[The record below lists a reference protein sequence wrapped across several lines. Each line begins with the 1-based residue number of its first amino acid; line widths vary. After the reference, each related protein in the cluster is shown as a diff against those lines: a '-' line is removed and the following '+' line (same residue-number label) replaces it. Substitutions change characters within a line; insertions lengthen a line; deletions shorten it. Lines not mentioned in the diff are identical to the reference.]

1 MTTTFI
7 TLDVWQPSNIRVK
20 VNQGEVNSRFLQV
33 KILDKKKP
41 FNLTG
46 KTVIFY
52 ATKPDG
58 NLIFNNCEIEKATNG
73 IVTLQLT
80 SQMSIVPG
88 IMRDCEF
95 HILDEELTKLKVKGL
110 SIEIARCTD
119 FESAIEST
127 SEFTALTQ
135 ALDEVNKVMEAYSEE
150 NIMGKIM
157 SMDGEGCGLDAD
169 LLDGKH
175 GSEYATAKQGEK
187 ADSAVQGIK
196 ANGLVLP
203 VDSANAVNLTPENL
217 NVVPIGRTVN
227 NKALS
232 SDITLSYSDVGGAS
246 STQGSKAD
254 SAIQGIRGNG
264 TAILPDES
272 RIVNITPENIEAVPI
287 TRTIN
292 EKALSSNI
300 TITAL
305 DIGAASIEQGNKADS
320 AIQSIQGNGKIIQ
333 PDFNRSVVI
342 TPENIG
348 AVPLER
354 NINDKALDED
364 ITLSASD
371 IGAAAIEHGE
381 HVPSVQAADNSVF
394 LRNDN
399 SWQPVTPENIGAAT
413 EEQGQKADYAIQGIQ
428 VNGVHVSPDLNRYVN
443 VTIEDLEAVPKERK
457 INNKSLDADI
467 TLTAADIGAAEINHS
482 HTPQEI
488 GAATTEQGSKA
499 DSAIQGVKLNGNLLI
514 LDDENVVDI
523 EVSEVS
529 GATAAQ
535 GAKADSAIQ
544 GVKINGSLITPDD
557 ENVVDIEVSEVV
569 PIEKGGT
576 GATTVEQAWQN
587 LKIYTD
593 VSQLGLSFKTTCK
606 SIYQALPAGAIG
618 MFPFESKYDTIT
630 DAPCSKGIITIF
642 NPVKYRPL
650 LLCQQCISTG
660 SAHAYFFVGYA
671 NSTYDNVTWYRIFN
685 GDMTASIPQGG
696 TGANTAEQALIN
708 LGAAKSADIGDVTTL
723 ATTDKTVV
731 GAINELY
738 SLINPGS

>member
-1 MTTTFI
+1 MTTKSI
-7 TLDVWQPSNIRVK
+7 TLNVWQPNDVRVQ
-20 VNQGEVNSRFLQV
+20 VNQGEVNSRFLEI
-33 KILDKKKP
+33 KILDKKKA

-58 NLIFNNCEIEKATNG
+58 NLIFNYCEIIDAQKGLINLAM
-73 IVTLQLT
+73 T

-88 IMRDCEF
+88 IMRDCEID
-95 HILDEELTKLKVKGL
+95 ILDEELTKLKVKGL
-110 SIEIARCTD
+110 SIEIIRCTD

-127 SEFTALTQ
+127 SEFTV
-135 ALDEVNKVMEAYSEE
+135 LDEALADVKKVMDAYSEE

-157 SMDGEGCGLDAD
+157 SMDGEGSGLDAD

-187 ADSAVQGIK
+187 ADSAVQNILGEGKIII
-196 ANGLVLP
+196 P
-203 VDSANAVNLTPENL
+203 DSNNSVSITPENIGA
-217 NVVPIGRTVN
+217 VPKSRTI
-227 NKALS
+227 NKKELS

-246 STQGSKAD
+246 SAQGSKAD

-264 TAILPDES
+264 MAILPDES

-348 AVPLER
+348 AVPVER
-354 NINDKALDED
+354 KINDKALNED

-381 HVPSVQAADNSVF
+381 HVPSVQAADNSIF

-399 SWQPVTPENIGAAT
+399 SWKPVTPKNIGAAT

-457 INNKSLDADI
+457 INNKSLESDI
-467 TLTAADIGAAEINHS
+467 ALTAADVWAAEINHS

-488 GAATTEQGSKA
+488 NAATAEQGMKA
-499 DSAIQGVKLNGNLLI
+499 DLAVQGVKLNGSLI
-514 LDDENVVDI
+514 IPDAENVVDI
-523 EVSEVS
+523 EVSELG
-529 GATAAQ
+529 GATAEQ
-535 GAKADSAIQ
+535 GAKADSALQ
-544 GVKINGSLITPDD
+544 GVKVNGTLLEADSQNIVDVIVSGGGGSSSVTYTAEIGANWVAAETGEYTQTVVVNGILATDNPIVDVVLDTAKNTALSQLEAWSLISKIETSNGSITVTCLEEAPTTAIPIQIK
-557 ENVVDIEVSEVV
+557 VVS
-569 PIEKGGT
+569 
-576 GATTVEQAWQN
+576 
-587 LKIYTD
+587 
-593 VSQLGLSFKTTCK
+593 
-606 SIYQALPAGAIG
+606 
-618 MFPFESKYDTIT
+618 
-630 DAPCSKGIITIF
+630 
-642 NPVKYRPL
+642 
-650 LLCQQCISTG
+650 
-660 SAHAYFFVGYA
+660 
-671 NSTYDNVTWYRIFN
+671 
-685 GDMTASIPQGG
+685 
-696 TGANTAEQALIN
+696 
-708 LGAAKSADIGDVTTL
+708 
-723 ATTDKTVV
+723 
-731 GAINELY
+731 
-738 SLINPGS
+738 

>member
-1 MTTTFI
+1 MTTKSI
-7 TLDVWQPSNIRVK
+7 TLNVWQPNDVRVQ
-20 VNQGEVNSRFLQV
+20 VNQGEVNSRFLEI
-33 KILDKKKP
+33 KILDKKKA

-58 NLIFNNCEIEKATNG
+58 NLIFNYCEIIDAQKGLINLAM
-73 IVTLQLT
+73 T

-88 IMRDCEF
+88 IMRDCEID
-95 HILDEELTKLKVKGL
+95 ILDDELTKLKVKGL

-119 FESAIEST
+119 FESAIESM

-157 SMDGEGCGLDAD
+157 SMDGEGSGLDAD

-175 GSEYATAKQGEK
+175 GSEYATSAQGTK
-187 ADSAVQGIK
+187 ADSAIQGIK

-203 VDSANAVNLTPENL
+203 IDSGNAVNLTPENL
-217 NVVPIGRTVN
+217 NVVPISRTVN

-232 SDITLSYSDVGGAS
+232 SDITLSYSDVGAAS
-246 STQGSKAD
+246 NEQGTKAD

-264 TAILPDES
+264 TVILPDES
-272 RIVNITPENIEAVPI
+272 KIVNITPENIEAVPI

-300 TITAL
+300 TINAL

-354 NINDKALDED
+354 KINDKALNED

-381 HVPSVQAADNSVF
+381 HVPSVQAADNSIF

-399 SWQPVTPENIGAAT
+399 SWKPVTPKNIGAAT

-457 INNKSLDADI
+457 INKSLESDI
-467 TLTAADIGAAEINHS
+467 ALTAADVWAAEINHS

-488 GAATTEQGSKA
+488 NAATAEQGMKA
-499 DSAIQGVKLNGNLLI
+499 DLAVQGVKLNGSLI
-514 LDDENVVDI
+514 IPDAENVVDI
-523 EVSEVS
+523 EVSELG
-529 GATAAQ
+529 GATAEQ
-535 GAKADSAIQ
+535 GAKADSALQ
-544 GVKINGSLITPDD
+544 GVKVNGTLLEADSQNIVDVIVSGGGGSSSVTYTAEIGANWVAAETGEYTQTVVVNGILATDNPIVDVVLDTAKNTALSQLEAWSLISKIETSNGSITVTCLEEAPTTAILIQIK
-557 ENVVDIEVSEVV
+557 VV
-569 PIEKGGT
+569 
-576 GATTVEQAWQN
+576 
-587 LKIYTD
+587 
-593 VSQLGLSFKTTCK
+593 
-606 SIYQALPAGAIG
+606 
-618 MFPFESKYDTIT
+618 
-630 DAPCSKGIITIF
+630 
-642 NPVKYRPL
+642 R
-650 LLCQQCISTG
+650 
-660 SAHAYFFVGYA
+660 
-671 NSTYDNVTWYRIFN
+671 
-685 GDMTASIPQGG
+685 
-696 TGANTAEQALIN
+696 
-708 LGAAKSADIGDVTTL
+708 
-723 ATTDKTVV
+723 
-731 GAINELY
+731 
-738 SLINPGS
+738 

>member
-1 MTTTFI
+1 MTTKSI
-7 TLDVWQPSNIRVK
+7 TLNVWQPNDVRVQ
-20 VNQGEVNSRFLQV
+20 VNQGEVNSRFLEI
-33 KILDKKKP
+33 KILDKKKA
-41 FNLTG
+41 FNLTD

-58 NLIFNNCEIEKATNG
+58 NLIFNYCEIIDAQKGLINLAM
-73 IVTLQLT
+73 T

-88 IMRDCEF
+88 IMRDCEID
-95 HILDEELTKLKVKGL
+95 ILDEELTKLKVKGL
-110 SIEIARCTD
+110 SIEIIRCTD

-127 SEFTALTQ
+127 SEFTV
-135 ALDEVNKVMEAYSEE
+135 LDEALADVKKVMDAYSEE

-175 GSEYATAKQGEK
+175 GSEYATAAQGEK
-187 ADSAVQGIK
+187 AESAIQGIK

-203 VDSANAVNLTPENL
+203 IDSANVVNLTPENL

-227 NKALS
+227 NKELS

-246 STQGSKAD
+246 SAQGSKAD

-264 TAILPDES
+264 MAILPDES

-305 DIGAASIEQGNKADS
+305 DISAASIEQGNKADS

-348 AVPLER
+348 AVPVER
-354 NINDKALDED
+354 KINDKALNED

-381 HVPSVQAADNSVF
+381 HVPSVQAADNSIF

-399 SWQPVTPENIGAAT
+399 SWKPVTPKNIGAAT

-428 VNGVHVSPDLNRYVN
+428 VNGVYVSPDLNRYVN

-457 INNKSLDADI
+457 INNKNLESDI
-467 TLTAADIGAAEINHS
+467 ALTAADVWAAEINHS

-488 GAATTEQGSKA
+488 NAATAEQGMKA
-499 DSAIQGVKLNGNLLI
+499 DLAVQGVKLNGSLI
-514 LDDENVVDI
+514 IPDAENVVDI
-523 EVSEVS
+523 EVSELG
-529 GATAAQ
+529 GATAEQ
-535 GAKADSAIQ
+535 GAKADSALQ
-544 GVKINGSLITPDD
+544 GVKVNGTLLEADSQNIVDVIVSGGGGSSSVTYTAEIGTNWVAAETGEYTQTVVVNGILATDNPIVDVVLDTAKNTALSQLEAWSLISKIETSNGSITVTCLEEAPTTAILIQIK
-557 ENVVDIEVSEVV
+557 VV
-569 PIEKGGT
+569 
-576 GATTVEQAWQN
+576 
-587 LKIYTD
+587 
-593 VSQLGLSFKTTCK
+593 
-606 SIYQALPAGAIG
+606 
-618 MFPFESKYDTIT
+618 
-630 DAPCSKGIITIF
+630 
-642 NPVKYRPL
+642 R
-650 LLCQQCISTG
+650 
-660 SAHAYFFVGYA
+660 
-671 NSTYDNVTWYRIFN
+671 
-685 GDMTASIPQGG
+685 
-696 TGANTAEQALIN
+696 
-708 LGAAKSADIGDVTTL
+708 
-723 ATTDKTVV
+723 
-731 GAINELY
+731 
-738 SLINPGS
+738 

>member
-1 MTTTFI
+1 MTTKSI
-7 TLDVWQPSNIRVK
+7 TLNVWQPNDVRVQ
-20 VNQGEVNSRFLQV
+20 VNQGEVNSRFLEI
-33 KILDKKKP
+33 KILDKKKA

-58 NLIFNNCEIEKATNG
+58 NLIFNYCEIIDAQKGLINLAM
-73 IVTLQLT
+73 T

-88 IMRDCEF
+88 IMRDCEID
-95 HILDEELTKLKVKGL
+95 ILDEELTKLKVKGL
-110 SIEIARCTD
+110 SIEIIRCTD

-127 SEFTALTQ
+127 SEFTV
-135 ALDEVNKVMEAYSEE
+135 LDEALADVKKVMDAYSEE

-175 GSEYATAKQGEK
+175 GSEYATAAQGEK
-187 ADSAVQGIK
+187 AESAIQGIK

-203 VDSANAVNLTPENL
+203 IDSANVVNLTPENL

-227 NKALS
+227 NKELS

-246 STQGSKAD
+246 SAQGSKAD

-264 TAILPDES
+264 MAILPDES

-348 AVPLER
+348 AVPVER
-354 NINDKALDED
+354 KINDKALNED

-381 HVPSVQAADNSVF
+381 HVPSVQAADNSIF

-399 SWQPVTPENIGAAT
+399 SWKPVTPKNIGAAT

-428 VNGVHVSPDLNRYVN
+428 VNGVYVSPDLNRYVN

-457 INNKSLDADI
+457 INNKSLEFDI
-467 TLTAADIGAAEINHS
+467 ALTAADVGAAEVNHS
-482 HTPQEI
+482 HAPQEI
-488 GAATTEQGSKA
+488 NAATAEQGMKA
-499 DSAIQGVKLNGNLLI
+499 DLAVQGVKLNGSLI
-514 LDDENVVDI
+514 IPDAENVVDI
-523 EVSEVS
+523 EVSELG
-529 GATAAQ
+529 GATAEQ
-535 GAKADSAIQ
+535 GAKADSALQ
-544 GVKINGSLITPDD
+544 GVKVNGTLLEADSQNIVDVIVSGGGGSSSVTYTAEIGTNWVAAETGEYTQTVVVNGILATDNPIVDVVLDTAKNTALSQLEAWSLISKIETSNGSITVTCLEEAPTTAILIQIK
-557 ENVVDIEVSEVV
+557 VV
-569 PIEKGGT
+569 
-576 GATTVEQAWQN
+576 
-587 LKIYTD
+587 
-593 VSQLGLSFKTTCK
+593 
-606 SIYQALPAGAIG
+606 
-618 MFPFESKYDTIT
+618 
-630 DAPCSKGIITIF
+630 
-642 NPVKYRPL
+642 R
-650 LLCQQCISTG
+650 
-660 SAHAYFFVGYA
+660 
-671 NSTYDNVTWYRIFN
+671 
-685 GDMTASIPQGG
+685 
-696 TGANTAEQALIN
+696 
-708 LGAAKSADIGDVTTL
+708 
-723 ATTDKTVV
+723 
-731 GAINELY
+731 
-738 SLINPGS
+738 

>member
-1 MTTTFI
+1 MTTKSI
-7 TLDVWQPSNIRVK
+7 TLNVWQPNDVRVQ
-20 VNQGEVNSRFLQV
+20 VNQGEVNSRFLEI
-33 KILDKKKP
+33 KILDKKKA

-58 NLIFNNCEIEKATNG
+58 NLIFNYCEIIDAQKGLINLAM
-73 IVTLQLT
+73 T

-88 IMRDCEF
+88 IMRDCEID
-95 HILDEELTKLKVKGL
+95 ILDEELTKLKVKGL
-110 SIEIARCTD
+110 SIEIIRCTD

-127 SEFTALTQ
+127 SEFTV
-135 ALDEVNKVMEAYSEE
+135 LDEALADVKKVMDAYSEE

-175 GSEYATAKQGEK
+175 GSEYATAAQGEK
-187 ADSAVQGIK
+187 AESAIQGIK

-203 VDSANAVNLTPENL
+203 IDSANVVNLTPENL

-227 NKALS
+227 NKELS
-232 SDITLSYSDVGGAS
+232 SDITLSYSDVGAAS
-246 STQGSKAD
+246 NEQGTKAD

-264 TAILPDES
+264 TAILPDS
-272 RIVNITPENIEAVPI
+272 SNIVNVTPENIEAVPI

-300 TITAL
+300 TINAL

-348 AVPLER
+348 AVPVER
-354 NINDKALDED
+354 KINDKALNED

-381 HVPSVQAADNSVF
+381 HVPSVQAADNSIF

-399 SWQPVTPENIGAAT
+399 SWKPVTPKNIGAAT

-428 VNGVHVSPDLNRYVN
+428 VNGVYVSPDLNRYVN

-457 INNKSLDADI
+457 INNKNLESDI
-467 TLTAADIGAAEINHS
+467 ALTAADVWAAEINHS

-488 GAATTEQGSKA
+488 NAATAEQGMKA
-499 DSAIQGVKLNGNLLI
+499 DLAVQGVKLNGSLI
-514 LDDENVVDI
+514 IPDAENVVDI
-523 EVSEVS
+523 EVSELG
-529 GATAAQ
+529 GATAEQ
-535 GAKADSAIQ
+535 GAKADSALQ
-544 GVKINGSLITPDD
+544 GVKVNGTLLEADSQNIVDVIVSGGGGSSSVTYTAEIGTNWVAAETGEYTQTVVVNGILATDNPIVDVVLDTAKNTALSQLEAWSLISKIETSNGSITVTCLEEAPTTAILIQIK
-557 ENVVDIEVSEVV
+557 VV
-569 PIEKGGT
+569 
-576 GATTVEQAWQN
+576 
-587 LKIYTD
+587 
-593 VSQLGLSFKTTCK
+593 
-606 SIYQALPAGAIG
+606 
-618 MFPFESKYDTIT
+618 
-630 DAPCSKGIITIF
+630 
-642 NPVKYRPL
+642 R
-650 LLCQQCISTG
+650 
-660 SAHAYFFVGYA
+660 
-671 NSTYDNVTWYRIFN
+671 
-685 GDMTASIPQGG
+685 
-696 TGANTAEQALIN
+696 
-708 LGAAKSADIGDVTTL
+708 
-723 ATTDKTVV
+723 
-731 GAINELY
+731 
-738 SLINPGS
+738 

>member
-1 MTTTFI
+1 MTTKSI
-7 TLDVWQPSNIRVK
+7 TLNVWQPNDVRVQ
-20 VNQGEVNSRFLQV
+20 VNQGEVNSRFLEI
-33 KILDKKKP
+33 KILDKKKA

-58 NLIFNNCEIEKATNG
+58 NLIFNYCEIIDAQKGLINLAM
-73 IVTLQLT
+73 T

-88 IMRDCEF
+88 IMRDCEID
-95 HILDEELTKLKVKGL
+95 ILDDELTKLKVKGL

-119 FESAIEST
+119 FESAIESM

-175 GSEYATAKQGEK
+175 GSEYATAAQGEK
-187 ADSAVQGIK
+187 AESAIQGIK

-203 VDSANAVNLTPENL
+203 IDSANVVNLTPENL

-227 NKALS
+227 NKELS

-246 STQGSKAD
+246 SAQGSKAD

-264 TAILPDES
+264 MAILPDES

-348 AVPLER
+348 AVPVER
-354 NINDKALDED
+354 KINDKALNED

-381 HVPSVQAADNSVF
+381 HVPSVQAADNSIF

-399 SWQPVTPENIGAAT
+399 SWKPVTPKNIGAAT

-457 INNKSLDADI
+457 INNKSLESDI
-467 TLTAADIGAAEINHS
+467 ALTAADVWAAEINHS

-488 GAATTEQGSKA
+488 NAATAEQGMKA
-499 DSAIQGVKLNGNLLI
+499 DLAVQGVKLNGSLI
-514 LDDENVVDI
+514 IPDAENVVDI
-523 EVSEVS
+523 EVSELG
-529 GATAAQ
+529 GATAEQ
-535 GAKADSAIQ
+535 GAKADSALQ
-544 GVKINGSLITPDD
+544 GVKVNGTLLEADSQNIVDVIVSGGGGSSSVTYTAEIGTNWVAAETGEYTQTVVVNGILATDNPIVDVVLDTAKNTALSQLEAWSLISKIETSNGSITVTCLEEAPTTAILIQIK
-557 ENVVDIEVSEVV
+557 VV
-569 PIEKGGT
+569 
-576 GATTVEQAWQN
+576 
-587 LKIYTD
+587 
-593 VSQLGLSFKTTCK
+593 
-606 SIYQALPAGAIG
+606 
-618 MFPFESKYDTIT
+618 
-630 DAPCSKGIITIF
+630 
-642 NPVKYRPL
+642 R
-650 LLCQQCISTG
+650 
-660 SAHAYFFVGYA
+660 
-671 NSTYDNVTWYRIFN
+671 
-685 GDMTASIPQGG
+685 
-696 TGANTAEQALIN
+696 
-708 LGAAKSADIGDVTTL
+708 
-723 ATTDKTVV
+723 
-731 GAINELY
+731 
-738 SLINPGS
+738 

>member
-1 MTTTFI
+1 MTTKSI
-7 TLDVWQPSNIRVK
+7 TLEIWQPNDMRIQ
-20 VNQGEVNSRFLQV
+20 VNQGEVNSRFLEI
-33 KILDKKKP
+33 KILDKKKA
-41 FNLTG
+41 FNLAG

-58 NLIFNNCEIEKATNG
+58 NLIFNYCEIIDAQKGLINLAM
-73 IVTLQLT
+73 T

-88 IMRDCEF
+88 IMRDCEID
-95 HILDEELTKLKVKGL
+95 ILDEELTKLKVKGL

-203 VDSANAVNLTPENL
+203 VDSANVVNLTPENL

-227 NKALS
+227 NKELS

-246 STQGSKAD
+246 SAQGSKAD
-254 SAIQGIRGNG
+254 SAIQEIRGNG

-348 AVPLER
+348 AVPVER
-354 NINDKALDED
+354 KINDKALNED

-381 HVPSVQAADNSVF
+381 HVPSVQAADNSIF

-399 SWQPVTPENIGAAT
+399 SWEPVTPKNIGAAT

-457 INNKSLDADI
+457 INNKSLESDI
-467 TLTAADIGAAEINHS
+467 ALTAADVWAAEINHS

-488 GAATTEQGSKA
+488 NAATAEQGMKA
-499 DSAIQGVKLNGNLLI
+499 DLAVQGVKLNGSLI
-514 LDDENVVDI
+514 IPDAENVVDI
-523 EVSEVS
+523 EVSELG
-529 GATAAQ
+529 GATAEQ
-535 GAKADSAIQ
+535 GAKADSALQ
-544 GVKINGSLITPDD
+544 GVKVNGTLLEPDSQNIVDVIVSGGGGSSSVTYTAEIGTNWVAAETGEYTQTVVVNGILATDNPIVDVVLATAKNTALSQLEAWSLISKIETSNGSITVTCLEEAPTTAILIQIK
-557 ENVVDIEVSEVV
+557 VV
-569 PIEKGGT
+569 
-576 GATTVEQAWQN
+576 
-587 LKIYTD
+587 
-593 VSQLGLSFKTTCK
+593 
-606 SIYQALPAGAIG
+606 
-618 MFPFESKYDTIT
+618 
-630 DAPCSKGIITIF
+630 
-642 NPVKYRPL
+642 R
-650 LLCQQCISTG
+650 
-660 SAHAYFFVGYA
+660 
-671 NSTYDNVTWYRIFN
+671 
-685 GDMTASIPQGG
+685 
-696 TGANTAEQALIN
+696 
-708 LGAAKSADIGDVTTL
+708 
-723 ATTDKTVV
+723 
-731 GAINELY
+731 
-738 SLINPGS
+738 

>member
-1 MTTTFI
+1 MTTKSI
-7 TLDVWQPSNIRVK
+7 TLNVWQPNDVRVQ
-20 VNQGEVNSRFLQV
+20 VNQGEVNSRFLEI
-33 KILDKKKP
+33 KILDKKKA
-41 FNLTG
+41 FNLAG

-58 NLIFNNCEIEKATNG
+58 NLIFNYCEIIDAQKGLINLAM
-73 IVTLQLT
+73 T

-88 IMRDCEF
+88 IMRDCEID
-95 HILDEELTKLKVKGL
+95 ILDEELTKLKVKGL
-110 SIEIARCTD
+110 SIEIIRCTD

-127 SEFTALTQ
+127 SEFTV
-135 ALDEVNKVMEAYSEE
+135 LDEALADVKKVMDAYSEE

-175 GSEYATAKQGEK
+175 GSEYATAAQGEK
-187 ADSAVQGIK
+187 AESAIQGIK

-203 VDSANAVNLTPENL
+203 IDSANVVNLTPENL

-227 NKALS
+227 NKELS

-246 STQGSKAD
+246 SAQGSKAD

-264 TAILPDES
+264 MAILPDES

-292 EKALSSNI
+292 EKALSRNI

-348 AVPLER
+348 AVPVER
-354 NINDKALDED
+354 KINDKALNED

-381 HVPSVQAADNSVF
+381 HVPSVQAADNSIF

-399 SWQPVTPENIGAAT
+399 SWKPVTPKNIGAAT

-428 VNGVHVSPDLNRYVN
+428 VNGVYVSPDLNRYVN

-457 INNKSLDADI
+457 INNKNLESDI
-467 TLTAADIGAAEINHS
+467 ALTAADVWAAEINHS

-488 GAATTEQGSKA
+488 NAATAEQGMKA
-499 DSAIQGVKLNGNLLI
+499 DLAVQGVKLNGSLI
-514 LDDENVVDI
+514 IPDAENVVDI
-523 EVSEVS
+523 EVSKLG
-529 GATAAQ
+529 GATAEQ
-535 GAKADSAIQ
+535 GAKADSALQ
-544 GVKINGSLITPDD
+544 GVKVNGTLLEADSQNIVDVIVSGGGGSSSVTYTAEIGANWVAAETGEYTQTVVVNGILATDNPIVDVVLDTAKNTALSQLEAWSLISKIETSNGSITVTCLEEAPTTAILIQIK
-557 ENVVDIEVSEVV
+557 VV
-569 PIEKGGT
+569 
-576 GATTVEQAWQN
+576 
-587 LKIYTD
+587 
-593 VSQLGLSFKTTCK
+593 
-606 SIYQALPAGAIG
+606 
-618 MFPFESKYDTIT
+618 
-630 DAPCSKGIITIF
+630 
-642 NPVKYRPL
+642 R
-650 LLCQQCISTG
+650 
-660 SAHAYFFVGYA
+660 
-671 NSTYDNVTWYRIFN
+671 
-685 GDMTASIPQGG
+685 
-696 TGANTAEQALIN
+696 
-708 LGAAKSADIGDVTTL
+708 
-723 ATTDKTVV
+723 
-731 GAINELY
+731 
-738 SLINPGS
+738 

>member
-1 MTTTFI
+1 MTTKSI
-7 TLDVWQPSNIRVK
+7 TLEIWQPNDMRIQ
-20 VNQGEVNSRFLQV
+20 VNQGEVNSRFLEI
-33 KILDKKKP
+33 KILDKKKA
-41 FNLTG
+41 FNLAG

-58 NLIFNNCEIEKATNG
+58 NLIFNYCEIIDAQKGLINLAM
-73 IVTLQLT
+73 T

-88 IMRDCEF
+88 IMRDCEID
-95 HILDEELTKLKVKGL
+95 ILDDELTKLKVKGL

-119 FESAIEST
+119 FESAIESM

-175 GSEYATAKQGEK
+175 GSEYATAAQGEK
-187 ADSAVQGIK
+187 AESAIQGIK

-203 VDSANAVNLTPENL
+203 IDSGNAVNLTPENL

-246 STQGSKAD
+246 SAQGSKAD
-254 SAIQGIRGNG
+254 SAIQEIRGNG

-300 TITAL
+300 TINAL

-348 AVPLER
+348 AVPVER
-354 NINDKALDED
+354 KINDKALNED

-381 HVPSVQAADNSVF
+381 HVPSVQAADNSIF

-399 SWQPVTPENIGAAT
+399 SWEPVTPKNIGAAT

-428 VNGVHVSPDLNRYVN
+428 VNGVYVSPDLNRYVN

-457 INNKSLDADI
+457 INNKNLESDI
-467 TLTAADIGAAEINHS
+467 ALTAADVWAAEINHS

-488 GAATTEQGSKA
+488 NAATAEQGMKA
-499 DSAIQGVKLNGNLLI
+499 DLAVQGVKLNGSLI
-514 LDDENVVDI
+514 IPDAENVVDI
-523 EVSEVS
+523 EVSELG
-529 GATAAQ
+529 GATAEQ
-535 GAKADSAIQ
+535 GAKADSALQ
-544 GVKINGSLITPDD
+544 GVKVNGTLLEPDSQ
-557 ENVVDIEVSEVV
+557 NIVDVIVS
-569 PIEKGGT
+569 GG
-576 GATTVEQAWQN
+576 G
-587 LKIYTD
+587 
-593 VSQLGLSFKTTCK
+593 
-606 SIYQALPAGAIG
+606 
-618 MFPFESKYDTIT
+618 
-630 DAPCSKGIITIF
+630 
-642 NPVKYRPL
+642 
-650 LLCQQCISTG
+650 G
-660 SAHAYFFVGYA
+660 SSSV
-671 NSTYDNVTWYRIFN
+671 TY
-685 GDMTASIPQGG
+685 
-696 TGANTAEQALIN
+696 TAEIGTN
-708 LGAAKSADIGDVTTL
+708 WVAAETGEYTQTVVVNGIL
-723 ATTDKTVV
+723 ATDNPIVDVVLDSSKTVALQQLEAWSYISKIETADGSITV
-731 GAINELY
+731 TCLEEAPTVAIPIQLKVVR
-738 SLINPGS
+738 

>member
-1 MTTTFI
+1 MTTKSI
-7 TLDVWQPSNIRVK
+7 TLNVWQPNDVRVQ
-20 VNQGEVNSRFLQV
+20 VNQGEVNSRFLEI
-33 KILDKKKP
+33 KILDKKKA

-58 NLIFNNCEIEKATNG
+58 NLIFNYCEIIDAQKGLINLAM
-73 IVTLQLT
+73 T

-88 IMRDCEF
+88 IMRDCEID
-95 HILDEELTKLKVKGL
+95 ILDEELTKLKVKGL
-110 SIEIARCTD
+110 SIEIIRCTD

-127 SEFTALTQ
+127 SEFTV
-135 ALDEVNKVMEAYSEE
+135 LDEALADVKKVMDAYSEE

-175 GSEYATAKQGEK
+175 GSEYATAAQGEK
-187 ADSAVQGIK
+187 AESAIQGIK

-203 VDSANAVNLTPENL
+203 IDSANVVNLTPENL

-227 NKALS
+227 NKELS

-246 STQGSKAD
+246 SAQGSKAD

-264 TAILPDES
+264 MAILPDES

-348 AVPLER
+348 AVPVER
-354 NINDKALDED
+354 KINDKALNED

-381 HVPSVQAADNSVF
+381 HVPSVQAADNSIF

-399 SWQPVTPENIGAAT
+399 SWKPVTPKNIGAAT

-428 VNGVHVSPDLNRYVN
+428 VNGVYVSPDLNRYVN

-457 INNKSLDADI
+457 INNKNLESDI
-467 TLTAADIGAAEINHS
+467 ALTAADVWAAEINHS

-488 GAATTEQGSKA
+488 NAATAEQGMKA
-499 DSAIQGVKLNGNLLI
+499 DLAVQGVKLNGSLI
-514 LDDENVVDI
+514 IPDAENVVDI
-523 EVSEVS
+523 EVSELG
-529 GATAAQ
+529 GATAEQ
-535 GAKADSAIQ
+535 GAKADSALQ
-544 GVKINGSLITPDD
+544 GVKVNGTLLEPDSQNIVDVIVSGGGGSSSVTYTAEIGANWVAAETGEYTQTVVVNGILATDNPIVDVVLDTAKNTALSQLEAWSLISKIETSNGSITVTCLEEAPTTAIPIQIK
-557 ENVVDIEVSEVV
+557 VVS
-569 PIEKGGT
+569 
-576 GATTVEQAWQN
+576 
-587 LKIYTD
+587 
-593 VSQLGLSFKTTCK
+593 
-606 SIYQALPAGAIG
+606 
-618 MFPFESKYDTIT
+618 
-630 DAPCSKGIITIF
+630 
-642 NPVKYRPL
+642 
-650 LLCQQCISTG
+650 
-660 SAHAYFFVGYA
+660 
-671 NSTYDNVTWYRIFN
+671 
-685 GDMTASIPQGG
+685 
-696 TGANTAEQALIN
+696 
-708 LGAAKSADIGDVTTL
+708 
-723 ATTDKTVV
+723 
-731 GAINELY
+731 
-738 SLINPGS
+738 

>member
-1 MTTTFI
+1 MTTKSI
-7 TLDVWQPSNIRVK
+7 TLNVWQPNDVRVQ
-20 VNQGEVNSRFLQV
+20 VNQGEVNSRFLEI
-33 KILDKKKP
+33 KILDKKKA

-58 NLIFNNCEIEKATNG
+58 NLIFNYCEIIDAQKGLINLAM
-73 IVTLQLT
+73 T

-88 IMRDCEF
+88 IMRDCEID
-95 HILDEELTKLKVKGL
+95 ILDEELTKLKVKGL
-110 SIEIARCTD
+110 SIEIIRCTD

-127 SEFTALTQ
+127 SEFTV
-135 ALDEVNKVMEAYSEE
+135 LDEALADVKKVMDAYSEE

-175 GSEYATAKQGEK
+175 GSEYATAAQGEK
-187 ADSAVQGIK
+187 AESAIQGIK

-203 VDSANAVNLTPENL
+203 IDSANVVNLTPENL

-227 NKALS
+227 NKELS

-246 STQGSKAD
+246 SAQGSKAD

-264 TAILPDES
+264 MAILPDES

-292 EKALSSNI
+292 EKALSRNI

-348 AVPLER
+348 AVPVER
-354 NINDKALDED
+354 KINDKALNED

-381 HVPSVQAADNSVF
+381 HVPSVQAADNSIF

-399 SWQPVTPENIGAAT
+399 SWKPVTPKNIGAAT

-428 VNGVHVSPDLNRYVN
+428 VNGVYVSPDLNRYVN

-457 INNKSLDADI
+457 INNKNLESDI
-467 TLTAADIGAAEINHS
+467 ALTAADVWAAEINHS

-488 GAATTEQGSKA
+488 NAATAKQGMKA
-499 DSAIQGVKLNGNLLI
+499 DLAVQGVKLNGSLI
-514 LDDENVVDI
+514 IPDAENVVDI
-523 EVSEVS
+523 EVSELG
-529 GATAAQ
+529 GATAEQ
-535 GAKADSAIQ
+535 GAKADSALQ
-544 GVKINGSLITPDD
+544 GVKVNGTLLEADSQNIVDVIVSGGGGSSSVTYTAEIGANWVAAETGEYTQTVVVNGILATDNPIVDVVLDTAKNTALSQLEAWSLISKIETSNGSITVTCLEEAPTTAIPIQIK
-557 ENVVDIEVSEVV
+557 VVS
-569 PIEKGGT
+569 
-576 GATTVEQAWQN
+576 
-587 LKIYTD
+587 
-593 VSQLGLSFKTTCK
+593 
-606 SIYQALPAGAIG
+606 
-618 MFPFESKYDTIT
+618 
-630 DAPCSKGIITIF
+630 
-642 NPVKYRPL
+642 
-650 LLCQQCISTG
+650 
-660 SAHAYFFVGYA
+660 
-671 NSTYDNVTWYRIFN
+671 
-685 GDMTASIPQGG
+685 
-696 TGANTAEQALIN
+696 
-708 LGAAKSADIGDVTTL
+708 
-723 ATTDKTVV
+723 
-731 GAINELY
+731 
-738 SLINPGS
+738 

>member
-1 MTTTFI
+1 MTTKSI
-7 TLDVWQPSNIRVK
+7 TLNVWQPNDVRVQ
-20 VNQGEVNSRFLQV
+20 VNQGEVNSRFLEI
-33 KILDKKKP
+33 KILDKKKA
-41 FNLTG
+41 FNLAG

-58 NLIFNNCEIEKATNG
+58 NLIFNYCEIIDAQKGLINLAM
-73 IVTLQLT
+73 T

-88 IMRDCEF
+88 IMRDCEID
-95 HILDEELTKLKVKGL
+95 ILDEELTKLKVKGL
-110 SIEIARCTD
+110 SIEIIRCTD

-127 SEFTALTQ
+127 SEFTV
-135 ALDEVNKVMEAYSEE
+135 LDEALADVKKVMDAYSEE

-175 GSEYATAKQGEK
+175 GSEYATAAQGEK
-187 ADSAVQGIK
+187 AESAIQGIK

-203 VDSANAVNLTPENL
+203 IDSANVVNLTPENL

-227 NKALS
+227 NKELS

-246 STQGSKAD
+246 SAQGSKAD

-264 TAILPDES
+264 MAILPDES

-348 AVPLER
+348 AVPVER
-354 NINDKALDED
+354 KINDKALNED

-381 HVPSVQAADNSVF
+381 HVPSVQAADNSIF

-399 SWQPVTPENIGAAT
+399 SWKPVTPKNIGAAT

-428 VNGVHVSPDLNRYVN
+428 VNGVYVSPDLNRYVN

-457 INNKSLDADI
+457 INNKNLESDI
-467 TLTAADIGAAEINHS
+467 ALTAADVWAAEINHS

-488 GAATTEQGSKA
+488 NAATAEQGMKA
-499 DSAIQGVKLNGNLLI
+499 DLAVQGVKLNGSLI
-514 LDDENVVDI
+514 IPDAENVVDI
-523 EVSEVS
+523 EVSELG
-529 GATAAQ
+529 GATAEQ
-535 GAKADSAIQ
+535 GAKADSALQ
-544 GVKINGSLITPDD
+544 GVKVNGTLLEADSQNIVDVIVSGGGGSSSVTYTAEIGTNWVAAETGEYTQTVVVNGILATDNPIVDVVLDTAKNTALSQLEAWSLISKIETSNGSITVTCLEEAPTTAILIQIK
-557 ENVVDIEVSEVV
+557 VV
-569 PIEKGGT
+569 
-576 GATTVEQAWQN
+576 
-587 LKIYTD
+587 
-593 VSQLGLSFKTTCK
+593 
-606 SIYQALPAGAIG
+606 
-618 MFPFESKYDTIT
+618 
-630 DAPCSKGIITIF
+630 
-642 NPVKYRPL
+642 R
-650 LLCQQCISTG
+650 
-660 SAHAYFFVGYA
+660 
-671 NSTYDNVTWYRIFN
+671 
-685 GDMTASIPQGG
+685 
-696 TGANTAEQALIN
+696 
-708 LGAAKSADIGDVTTL
+708 
-723 ATTDKTVV
+723 
-731 GAINELY
+731 
-738 SLINPGS
+738 

>member
-1 MTTTFI
+1 MTTKSI
-7 TLDVWQPSNIRVK
+7 TLNVWQPNDVRVQ
-20 VNQGEVNSRFLQV
+20 VNQGEVNSRFLEI
-33 KILDKKKP
+33 KILDKKKA

-58 NLIFNNCEIEKATNG
+58 NLIFNDCEIEKATNG

-203 VDSANAVNLTPENL
+203 IDSANVVNLTPKNL

-227 NKALS
+227 NKELS

-246 STQGSKAD
+246 SAQGSKAD

-264 TAILPDES
+264 MAILPDES

-305 DIGAASIEQGNKADS
+305 DISAASIEQGNKADS

-348 AVPLER
+348 AVPVER
-354 NINDKALDED
+354 KINDKALNED

-381 HVPSVQAADNSVF
+381 HVPSVQAADNSIF

-399 SWQPVTPENIGAAT
+399 SWKPVTPKNIGAAT

-457 INNKSLDADI
+457 INNKNLESDI
-467 TLTAADIGAAEINHS
+467 ALTAADVWAAEINHS

-488 GAATTEQGSKA
+488 NAATAEQGMKA
-499 DSAIQGVKLNGNLLI
+499 DLAVQGVKLNGSLI
-514 LDDENVVDI
+514 IPDAENVVDI
-523 EVSEVS
+523 EVSELG
-529 GATAAQ
+529 GATAEQ
-535 GAKADSAIQ
+535 GAKADSALQ
-544 GVKINGSLITPDD
+544 GVKVNGTLLEADSQNIVDVIVSGGGGSSSVTYTAEIGTNWVAAETGEYTQTVVVNGILATDNPIVDVVLDTAKNTALSQLEAWSLISKIETSNGSITVTCLEEAPTTAILIQIK
-557 ENVVDIEVSEVV
+557 VV
-569 PIEKGGT
+569 
-576 GATTVEQAWQN
+576 
-587 LKIYTD
+587 
-593 VSQLGLSFKTTCK
+593 
-606 SIYQALPAGAIG
+606 
-618 MFPFESKYDTIT
+618 
-630 DAPCSKGIITIF
+630 
-642 NPVKYRPL
+642 R
-650 LLCQQCISTG
+650 
-660 SAHAYFFVGYA
+660 
-671 NSTYDNVTWYRIFN
+671 
-685 GDMTASIPQGG
+685 
-696 TGANTAEQALIN
+696 
-708 LGAAKSADIGDVTTL
+708 
-723 ATTDKTVV
+723 
-731 GAINELY
+731 
-738 SLINPGS
+738 

>member
-1 MTTTFI
+1 MTTKSI
-7 TLDVWQPSNIRVK
+7 TLNVWQPNDVRVQ
-20 VNQGEVNSRFLQV
+20 VNQGEVNSRFLEI
-33 KILDKKKP
+33 KILDKKKA
-41 FNLTG
+41 FNLAG

-58 NLIFNNCEIEKATNG
+58 NLIFNYCEIIDAQKGLINLAM
-73 IVTLQLT
+73 T

-88 IMRDCEF
+88 IMRDCEID
-95 HILDEELTKLKVKGL
+95 ILDDELTKLKVKGL

-119 FESAIEST
+119 FESAIESM

-175 GSEYATAKQGEK
+175 GSEYATAAQGEK
-187 ADSAVQGIK
+187 AESAIQGIK

-203 VDSANAVNLTPENL
+203 IDSANVVNLTPENL

-227 NKALS
+227 NKELS

-246 STQGSKAD
+246 SAQGSKAD

-264 TAILPDES
+264 MAILPDES

-292 EKALSSNI
+292 EKALSRNI

-348 AVPLER
+348 AVPVER
-354 NINDKALDED
+354 KINDKALNED

-381 HVPSVQAADNSVF
+381 HVPSVQAADNSIF

-399 SWQPVTPENIGAAT
+399 SWKPVTPKNIGAAT

-428 VNGVHVSPDLNRYVN
+428 VNGVYVSPDLNRYVN

-457 INNKSLDADI
+457 INNKNLESDI
-467 TLTAADIGAAEINHS
+467 ALTAADVWAAEINHS

-488 GAATTEQGSKA
+488 NAATAKQGMKA
-499 DSAIQGVKLNGNLLI
+499 DLAVQGVKLNGSLI
-514 LDDENVVDI
+514 IPDAENVVDI
-523 EVSEVS
+523 EVSELG
-529 GATAAQ
+529 GATAEQ
-535 GAKADSAIQ
+535 GAKADSALQ
-544 GVKINGSLITPDD
+544 GVKVNGTLLEADSQNIVDVIVSGGGGSSSVTYTAEIGANWVAAETGEYTQTVVVNGILATDNPIVDVVLDTAKNTALSQLEAWSLISKIETSNGSITVTCLEEAPTTAILIQIK
-557 ENVVDIEVSEVV
+557 VV
-569 PIEKGGT
+569 
-576 GATTVEQAWQN
+576 
-587 LKIYTD
+587 
-593 VSQLGLSFKTTCK
+593 
-606 SIYQALPAGAIG
+606 
-618 MFPFESKYDTIT
+618 
-630 DAPCSKGIITIF
+630 
-642 NPVKYRPL
+642 R
-650 LLCQQCISTG
+650 
-660 SAHAYFFVGYA
+660 
-671 NSTYDNVTWYRIFN
+671 
-685 GDMTASIPQGG
+685 
-696 TGANTAEQALIN
+696 
-708 LGAAKSADIGDVTTL
+708 
-723 ATTDKTVV
+723 
-731 GAINELY
+731 
-738 SLINPGS
+738 

>member
-1 MTTTFI
+1 MTTKSI
-7 TLDVWQPSNIRVK
+7 TLNVWQPNDVRVQ
-20 VNQGEVNSRFLQV
+20 VNQGEVNSRFLEI
-33 KILDKKKP
+33 KILDKKKA

-58 NLIFNNCEIEKATNG
+58 NLIFNDCEIEKATNG

-227 NKALS
+227 NKELS

-246 STQGSKAD
+246 SAQGSKAD

-264 TAILPDES
+264 MAILPDES

-305 DIGAASIEQGNKADS
+305 DISAASIEQGNKADS

-348 AVPLER
+348 AVPVER
-354 NINDKALDED
+354 KINDKALNED

-381 HVPSVQAADNSVF
+381 HVPSVQAADNSIF

-399 SWQPVTPENIGAAT
+399 SWKPVTPKNIGAAT

-428 VNGVHVSPDLNRYVN
+428 VNGVYVSPDLNRYVN

-457 INNKSLDADI
+457 INNKNLESDI
-467 TLTAADIGAAEINHS
+467 ALTAADVWAAEINHS

-488 GAATTEQGSKA
+488 NAATAEQGMKA
-499 DSAIQGVKLNGNLLI
+499 DLAVQGVKLNGSLI
-514 LDDENVVDI
+514 IPDAENVVDI
-523 EVSEVS
+523 EVSELG
-529 GATAAQ
+529 GATAEQ
-535 GAKADSAIQ
+535 GAKADSALQ
-544 GVKINGSLITPDD
+544 GVKVNGTLLEADSQNIVDVIVSGGGGSSSVTYTAEIGTNWVAAETGEYTQTVVVNGILATDNPIVDVVLDTAKNTALSQLEAWSLISKIETSNGSITVTCLEEAPTTAILIQIK
-557 ENVVDIEVSEVV
+557 VV
-569 PIEKGGT
+569 
-576 GATTVEQAWQN
+576 
-587 LKIYTD
+587 
-593 VSQLGLSFKTTCK
+593 
-606 SIYQALPAGAIG
+606 
-618 MFPFESKYDTIT
+618 
-630 DAPCSKGIITIF
+630 
-642 NPVKYRPL
+642 R
-650 LLCQQCISTG
+650 
-660 SAHAYFFVGYA
+660 
-671 NSTYDNVTWYRIFN
+671 
-685 GDMTASIPQGG
+685 
-696 TGANTAEQALIN
+696 
-708 LGAAKSADIGDVTTL
+708 
-723 ATTDKTVV
+723 
-731 GAINELY
+731 
-738 SLINPGS
+738 

>member
-1 MTTTFI
+1 MTTKSI
-7 TLDVWQPSNIRVK
+7 TLNVWQPNDVRVQ
-20 VNQGEVNSRFLQV
+20 VNQGEVNSRFLEI
-33 KILDKKKP
+33 KILDKKKA
-41 FNLTG
+41 FNLAG

-58 NLIFNNCEIEKATNG
+58 NLIFNYCEIIDAQKGLINLAM
-73 IVTLQLT
+73 T

-88 IMRDCEF
+88 IMRDCEID
-95 HILDEELTKLKVKGL
+95 ILDEELTKLKVKGL
-110 SIEIARCTD
+110 SIEIIRCTD

-127 SEFTALTQ
+127 SEFTV
-135 ALDEVNKVMEAYSEE
+135 LDEALADVKKVMDAYSEE

-175 GSEYATAKQGEK
+175 GSEYVTAKQGEK

-203 VDSANAVNLTPENL
+203 VDSANVVNLTPENL

-227 NKALS
+227 NKELS

-246 STQGSKAD
+246 SAQGSKAD

-264 TAILPDES
+264 MAILPDES

-348 AVPLER
+348 AVPVER
-354 NINDKALDED
+354 KINDKALNED

-381 HVPSVQAADNSVF
+381 HVPSVQAADNSIF

-399 SWQPVTPENIGAAT
+399 SWKPVTPKNIGAAT

-428 VNGVHVSPDLNRYVN
+428 VNGVYVSPDLNRYVN

-457 INNKSLDADI
+457 INNKSLESDI
-467 TLTAADIGAAEINHS
+467 ALTAADVWAAEINHS

-488 GAATTEQGSKA
+488 NAATAEQGMKA
-499 DSAIQGVKLNGNLLI
+499 DLAVQGVKLNGSLI
-514 LDDENVVDI
+514 IPDAENVVDI
-523 EVSEVS
+523 EVSELG
-529 GATAAQ
+529 GATAEQ
-535 GAKADSAIQ
+535 GAKADSALQ
-544 GVKINGSLITPDD
+544 GVKVNGTLLEADSQNIVDVIVSGGGGSSSVTYTAEIGANWVAAETGEYTQTVVVNGILATDNPIVDVVLDTAKNTALSQLEAWSLISKIETSNGSITVTCLEEAPTTAILIQIK
-557 ENVVDIEVSEVV
+557 VV
-569 PIEKGGT
+569 
-576 GATTVEQAWQN
+576 
-587 LKIYTD
+587 
-593 VSQLGLSFKTTCK
+593 
-606 SIYQALPAGAIG
+606 
-618 MFPFESKYDTIT
+618 
-630 DAPCSKGIITIF
+630 
-642 NPVKYRPL
+642 R
-650 LLCQQCISTG
+650 
-660 SAHAYFFVGYA
+660 
-671 NSTYDNVTWYRIFN
+671 
-685 GDMTASIPQGG
+685 
-696 TGANTAEQALIN
+696 
-708 LGAAKSADIGDVTTL
+708 
-723 ATTDKTVV
+723 
-731 GAINELY
+731 
-738 SLINPGS
+738 

>member
-1 MTTTFI
+1 MTTKSI
-7 TLDVWQPSNIRVK
+7 TLNVWQPNDVRVQ
-20 VNQGEVNSRFLQV
+20 VNQGEVNSRFLEI
-33 KILDKKKP
+33 KILDKKKA

-58 NLIFNNCEIEKATNG
+58 NLIFNYCEIIDAQKGLINLAM
-73 IVTLQLT
+73 T

-88 IMRDCEF
+88 IMRDCEID
-95 HILDEELTKLKVKGL
+95 ILDEELTKLKVKGL
-110 SIEIARCTD
+110 SIEIIRCTD

-127 SEFTALTQ
+127 SEFTV
-135 ALDEVNKVMEAYSEE
+135 LDEALADVKKVMDAYSEE

-175 GSEYATAKQGEK
+175 GSEYATAAQGEK
-187 ADSAVQGIK
+187 AESAIQGIK

-203 VDSANAVNLTPENL
+203 IDSANVVNLTPENL

-227 NKALS
+227 NKELS

-246 STQGSKAD
+246 SAQGSKAD

-264 TAILPDES
+264 MAILPDES

-348 AVPLER
+348 AVPVER
-354 NINDKALDED
+354 KINDKALNED

-381 HVPSVQAADNSVF
+381 HVPSVQAADNSIF

-399 SWQPVTPENIGAAT
+399 SWKPVTPKNIGAAT

-428 VNGVHVSPDLNRYVN
+428 VNGVYVSPDLNRYVN

-457 INNKSLDADI
+457 INNKNLESDI
-467 TLTAADIGAAEINHS
+467 ALTAADVWAAEINHS

-488 GAATTEQGSKA
+488 NAATAEQGMKA
-499 DSAIQGVKLNGNLLI
+499 DLAVQGVKLNGSLI
-514 LDDENVVDI
+514 IPDAENVVDI
-523 EVSEVS
+523 EVSELG
-529 GATAAQ
+529 GATAEQ
-535 GAKADSAIQ
+535 GAKADSALQ
-544 GVKINGSLITPDD
+544 GVKVNGTLLEADSQNIVDVIVSGGGGSSSVTYTAEIGANWVAAETGEYTQTVVVNGILATDNPIVDVVLDTAKNTALSQLEAWSLISKIETSNGSITVTCLEEAPTTAIPIQIK
-557 ENVVDIEVSEVV
+557 VV
-569 PIEKGGT
+569 
-576 GATTVEQAWQN
+576 
-587 LKIYTD
+587 
-593 VSQLGLSFKTTCK
+593 
-606 SIYQALPAGAIG
+606 
-618 MFPFESKYDTIT
+618 
-630 DAPCSKGIITIF
+630 
-642 NPVKYRPL
+642 R
-650 LLCQQCISTG
+650 
-660 SAHAYFFVGYA
+660 
-671 NSTYDNVTWYRIFN
+671 
-685 GDMTASIPQGG
+685 
-696 TGANTAEQALIN
+696 
-708 LGAAKSADIGDVTTL
+708 
-723 ATTDKTVV
+723 
-731 GAINELY
+731 
-738 SLINPGS
+738 

>member
-1 MTTTFI
+1 MTTKSI
-7 TLDVWQPSNIRVK
+7 TLNVWQPNDVRVQ
-20 VNQGEVNSRFLQV
+20 VNQGEVNSRFLEI
-33 KILDKKKP
+33 KILDKKKA
-41 FNLTG
+41 FNLAG

-58 NLIFNNCEIEKATNG
+58 NLIFNYCEIIDAQKGLINLAM
-73 IVTLQLT
+73 T

-88 IMRDCEF
+88 IMRDCEID
-95 HILDEELTKLKVKGL
+95 ILDEELTKLKVKGL
-110 SIEIARCTD
+110 SIEIIRCTD

-127 SEFTALTQ
+127 SEFTV
-135 ALDEVNKVMEAYSEE
+135 LDEALADVKKVMDAYSEE

-175 GSEYATAKQGEK
+175 GSEYATAAQGEK
-187 ADSAVQGIK
+187 AESAIQGIK

-203 VDSANAVNLTPENL
+203 IDSANVVNLTPENL

-227 NKALS
+227 NKELS

-246 STQGSKAD
+246 SAQGSKAD

-264 TAILPDES
+264 MAILPDES

-348 AVPLER
+348 AVPVER
-354 NINDKALDED
+354 KINDKALNED

-381 HVPSVQAADNSVF
+381 HVPSVQAADNSIF

-399 SWQPVTPENIGAAT
+399 SWEPVTPKNIGAAT

-428 VNGVHVSPDLNRYVN
+428 VNGVYVSPDLNRYVN

-457 INNKSLDADI
+457 INNKNLESDI
-467 TLTAADIGAAEINHS
+467 ALTAADVWAAEINHS

-488 GAATTEQGSKA
+488 NAATAEQGMKA
-499 DSAIQGVKLNGNLLI
+499 DLAVQGVKLNGSLI
-514 LDDENVVDI
+514 IPDAENVVDI
-523 EVSEVS
+523 EVSELG
-529 GATAAQ
+529 GATAEQ
-535 GAKADSAIQ
+535 GAKADSALQ
-544 GVKINGSLITPDD
+544 GVKVNGTLLEADSQNIVDVIVSGGGGSSSVTYTAEIGTNWVAAETGEYTQTVVVNGILATDNPIVDVVLDTAKNTALSQLEAWSLISKIETSNGSITVTCLEEAPTTAILIQIK
-557 ENVVDIEVSEVV
+557 VV
-569 PIEKGGT
+569 
-576 GATTVEQAWQN
+576 
-587 LKIYTD
+587 
-593 VSQLGLSFKTTCK
+593 
-606 SIYQALPAGAIG
+606 
-618 MFPFESKYDTIT
+618 
-630 DAPCSKGIITIF
+630 
-642 NPVKYRPL
+642 R
-650 LLCQQCISTG
+650 
-660 SAHAYFFVGYA
+660 
-671 NSTYDNVTWYRIFN
+671 
-685 GDMTASIPQGG
+685 
-696 TGANTAEQALIN
+696 
-708 LGAAKSADIGDVTTL
+708 
-723 ATTDKTVV
+723 
-731 GAINELY
+731 
-738 SLINPGS
+738 

>member
-1 MTTTFI
+1 MTTKSI
-7 TLDVWQPSNIRVK
+7 TLNVWQPNDVRVQ
-20 VNQGEVNSRFLQV
+20 VNQGEVNSRFLEI
-33 KILDKKKP
+33 KILDKKKA
-41 FNLTG
+41 FNLAG

-58 NLIFNNCEIEKATNG
+58 NLIFNYCEIIDAQKGLINLAM
-73 IVTLQLT
+73 T

-88 IMRDCEF
+88 IMRDCEID
-95 HILDEELTKLKVKGL
+95 ILDEELTKLKVKGL
-110 SIEIARCTD
+110 SIEIIRCTD

-127 SEFTALTQ
+127 SEFTV
-135 ALDEVNKVMEAYSEE
+135 LDEALADVKKVMDAYSEE

-175 GSEYATAKQGEK
+175 GSEYATAAQGEK
-187 ADSAVQGIK
+187 AESAIQGIK

-203 VDSANAVNLTPENL
+203 IDSANVVNLTPENL

-227 NKALS
+227 NKELS

-246 STQGSKAD
+246 SAQGSKAD
-254 SAIQGIRGNG
+254 SAIQEIRGNG

-300 TITAL
+300 TINAL

-348 AVPLER
+348 AVPVER
-354 NINDKALDED
+354 KINDKALNED

-381 HVPSVQAADNSVF
+381 HVPSVQAADNSIF

-399 SWQPVTPENIGAAT
+399 SWEPVTPKNIGAAT

-457 INNKSLDADI
+457 INNKSLESDI
-467 TLTAADIGAAEINHS
+467 ALTAAAVWAAEINHS

-488 GAATTEQGSKA
+488 NAATAEQGMKA
-499 DSAIQGVKLNGNLLI
+499 DLAVQGVKLNGSLI
-514 LDDENVVDI
+514 IPDAENVVDI
-523 EVSEVS
+523 EVSELG
-529 GATAAQ
+529 GATAEQ
-535 GAKADSAIQ
+535 GAKADSALQ
-544 GVKINGSLITPDD
+544 GVKVNGTLLEPDSQNIVDVIVSGGGGSSSVTYTAEIGTNWVAAETGEYTQTVVVNGILATDNPIVDVVLATAKNTALSQLEAWSLISKIETSNGSITVTCLEEAPTTAIPIQIK
-557 ENVVDIEVSEVV
+557 VV
-569 PIEKGGT
+569 
-576 GATTVEQAWQN
+576 
-587 LKIYTD
+587 
-593 VSQLGLSFKTTCK
+593 
-606 SIYQALPAGAIG
+606 
-618 MFPFESKYDTIT
+618 
-630 DAPCSKGIITIF
+630 
-642 NPVKYRPL
+642 R
-650 LLCQQCISTG
+650 
-660 SAHAYFFVGYA
+660 
-671 NSTYDNVTWYRIFN
+671 
-685 GDMTASIPQGG
+685 
-696 TGANTAEQALIN
+696 
-708 LGAAKSADIGDVTTL
+708 
-723 ATTDKTVV
+723 
-731 GAINELY
+731 
-738 SLINPGS
+738 